1 MEFVAINYTSI
12 PFRFVYIGMSF
23 IIIFIALQL
32 SYRVFKEGFKNYQEF
47 MGKINV
53 ILGIAFIALAS
64 YFLLRIIVTCFV
76 TEQVGAVLD
85 SQTIL
90 YILITA
96 AAAICVNIIEPS
108 FSKKLIFLNH
118 FNRFTDSLLC
128 SQ

>member
-1 MEFVAINYTSI
+1 
-12 PFRFVYIGMSF
+12 MSF

-32 SYRVFKEGFKNYQEF
+32 SYRVFKKLQKLSRFI
-47 MGKINV
+47 GKINV

-64 YFLLRIIVTCFV
+64 YFLLRIIVTYFV

-108 FSKKLIFLNH
+108 YFKKSIFLNH